1 MEVPPVP
8 AKIAGAPPERE
19 LVTMIDSVVTGVV
32 VVTAPNAPND
42 VVGPAAA
49 KDTLD
54 EVVEIRFVDPLGVW
68 AFVDAVD
75 MVAVAVVAGAVVAR
89 ICWGVGICFW
99 GVVPFFRPPPMPRN
113 KSSLWSRA
121 KVWLKSKKSKAACEL
136 SQDLDRSRRDFVAGE
151 PVGETSSESVVSGEA
166 DASGL

>member
-54 EVVEIRFVDPLGVW
+54 EVVEITFVDPLGV
-68 AFVDAVD
+68 
-75 MVAVAVVAGAVVAR
+75 
-89 ICWGVGICFW
+89 
-99 GVVPFFRPPPMPRN
+99 
-113 KSSLWSRA
+113 
-121 KVWLKSKKSKAACEL
+121 
-136 SQDLDRSRRDFVAGE
+136 
-151 PVGETSSESVVSGEA
+151 
-166 DASGL
+166 